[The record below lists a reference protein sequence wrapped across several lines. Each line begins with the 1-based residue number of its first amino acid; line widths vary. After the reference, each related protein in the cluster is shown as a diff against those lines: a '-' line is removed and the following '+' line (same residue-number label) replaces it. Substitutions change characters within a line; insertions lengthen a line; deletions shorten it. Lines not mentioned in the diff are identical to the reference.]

1 MNLVSIATVQDK
13 HNVPFV
19 QKVSNVKTLLQNPQ
33 HVQRVF
39 TVLRVMQHVQFAQR
53 GMNVQMV
60 HRPEYVLRDSLH
72 PSVPQHVRPVLLVID
87 AHVKACLPLR
97 AVQRDGTPTRPRKWD
112 VTLVKPGGNVQM
124 VIDLCHVLLAIL
136 VNMGSP
142 TVHPVNQESTAA
154 LVHLCVCHVLLEN
167 NVWTLVSSQ
176 WIVLMGHF
184 LALEKVFVRC
194 VLKVTRP
201 HQAGLLVCHVQ
212 KASTALIQVI
222 LQYLVLLA
230 CILWEVDLKTAQ
242 YAQLE
247 MHALTL
253 LVHLWLALERRM
265 LRHYPQHARLA
276 LLVTAALRTKELKY
290 VHLMILLDTFIVLTQ
305 WYHVHNAPM
314 QAQDRFVNLDTSYP
328 STVMLENFPA
338 RMELSV

>member
-1 MNLVSIATVQDK
+1 MLFYGDITISESYSLPFVSIRNVLLDFFVQIEVNHPNLVNLVSIATVPDK

-19 QKVSNVKTLLQNPQ
+19 QKVSNVRTLHQNPQ
-33 HVQRVF
+33 HVQRVY

-72 PSVPQHVRPVLLVID
+72 RSVPQHVKPVLLVID

-97 AVQRDGTPTRPRKWD
+97 AVQRDCTPTRPCKWD
-112 VTLVKPGGNVQM
+112 VTLVKQGGNVQM
-124 VIDLCHVLLAIL
+124 VIDLCHVLLDIL

-154 LVHLCVCHVLLEN
+154 LVHLCVCRVLLEN

-194 VLKVTRP
+194 VHKVSSKLCFRE
-201 HQAGLLVCHVQ
+201 
-212 KASTALIQVI
+212 KRSF
-222 LQYLVLLA
+222 VL
-230 CILWEVDLKTAQ
+230 
-242 YAQLE
+242 Y
-247 MHALTL
+247 
-253 LVHLWLALERRM
+253 
-265 LRHYPQHARLA
+265 
-276 LLVTAALRTKELKY
+276 
-290 VHLMILLDTFIVLTQ
+290 
-305 WYHVHNAPM
+305 
-314 QAQDRFVNLDTSYP
+314 
-328 STVMLENFPA
+328 MLESK
-338 RMELSV
+338 RT